1 VFLTTQILSTSLL
14 VITFCSAFG
23 KTDSTKMKYNAS
35 EIFYTTENEI
45 DKGKTALYS
54 LDTTINN
61 LHDFNPIY
69 QQQFD
74 YKFLGNIGTAH
85 KSLFFDPYKRTGF
98 DLGYHQ
104 FDLYK
109 YDKDDIRY
117 FRAKNRYSEMSYA
130 AGGKTEQMFTI
141 MHTQNI
147 NKNLNFGVKYR
158 RLVSDGFYFS
168 QKTDYKNLKAFVW
181 YRSLNKRYN
190 LIANGTLNYFSVQEN
205 GGMMTTDIFKN
216 PSFDIREIE
225 EVNLSGASTST
236 KHKGFYVKQYW
247 DLGKKY
253 KKQLNDTTTIQRFA
267 PSSRLSHSI
276 EINRGYQ
283 LYEDEFADSS
293 YYASTYL
300 PVLTDQPM
308 DSIYHRKIVN
318 SISWSTLPNYR
329 NDSLRQ
335 GLFEKSIIS
344 VGVSHS
350 LHYLFLPFKVENSG
364 LISAVNFS
372 NDFQNVSIQGSYEN
386 FKSKTFRWFL
396 GGQYIVEG
404 FNLGDY
410 KAKAEITKPVN
421 KSYFKIGGLKQLK
434 SPTLVQIRH
443 MNNFLDWKNTLDK
456 TDITQ
461 LYFNWTNKKINAV
474 LGVKYNLID
483 NYIYFDKTA
492 RIGQKDGVANLLQ
505 AYATKN
511 FTFGKFRFNNIGVF
525 QQSSSSTVIV
535 PQWWSRHSFY
545 YENYLFKKAIL
556 VQIGTT
562 IRYNTLYYGDTYM
575 PATGQFYMQDVLR
588 IGNYPVA
595 DVFLN
600 AKIKSAR
607 MFIKME
613 NVNQGFPED
622 GYFQVANYPIPDR
635 KLKVGLFWKF
645 FD

>member
-1 VFLTTQILSTSLL
+1 MILTTKISTFLL
-14 VITFCSAFG
+14 FVCSVYIAFG

-35 EIFYTTENEI
+35 EILYTTENEI
-45 DKGKTALYS
+45 DKGTTTLYS
-54 LDTTINN
+54 LDTSINN

-85 KSLFFDPYKRTGF
+85 KSLIFDSFKKTGF

-109 YDKDDIRY
+109 YGKDDVQY
-117 FRAKNRYSEMSYA
+117 FRAKNRYSEMTYV

-158 RLVSDGFYFS
+158 RLVSQGFYFS
-168 QKTDYKNLKAFVW
+168 QKTDYKNLLAFIW
-181 YRSLNKRYN
+181 YRSSNKRYN
-190 LIANGTLNYFSVQEN
+190 LITNGTLNYLNVQEN

-216 PSFDIREIE
+216 PSFDIRAIE
-225 EVNLSGASTST
+225 EVNLSGASNNT
-236 KHKGFYVKQYW
+236 KQKGFYVKQYW
-247 DLGKKY
+247 NFGKKHD
-253 KKQLNDTTTIQRFA
+253 KKLNDTITIQILT
-267 PSSRLSHSI
+267 PSSRLSHSF

-293 YYASTYL
+293 YYANTYL
-300 PVLTDQPM
+300 PVFTDQPM

-318 SISWSTLPNYR
+318 SISWSTLPNYK
-329 NDSLRQ
+329 NDSLRK
-335 GLFEKSIIS
+335 GLFKKSIVS
-344 VGVSHS
+344 VSVSHS

-364 LISAVNFS
+364 LISSVNFS
-372 NDFQNVSIQGSYEN
+372 NDFQNVSVQGSYEN
-386 FKSKTFRWFL
+386 FQSSSFRWFI
-396 GGQYIVEG
+396 GGQYIVDG
-404 FNLGDY
+404 FNVGDY
-410 KAKAEITKPVN
+410 KAKAEIIKPINNNYV
-421 KSYFKIGGLKQLK
+421 KLGGLKQLK
-434 SPTLVQIRH
+434 SPSLVQIRH
-443 MNNFLDWKNTLDK
+443 MDNFLDWNNMLNK
-456 TDITQ
+456 TDNTQ
-461 LYFNWTNKKINAV
+461 LYFNWTNKKIKAL

-483 NYIYFDKTA
+483 NYIYFDKAA
-492 RIGQKDGVANLLQ
+492 RIGQNKGTINLLQ

-511 FTFGKFRFNNIGVF
+511 FAFGKFRFYNIGVF
-525 QQSSSSTVIV
+525 QQSSSSTIRV
-535 PQWWSRHSFY
+535 PQWWSKHSFY
-545 YENYLFKKAIL
+545 YENYLFEKAIV

-562 IRYNTLYYGDTYM
+562 IRYNTAYYGDAYM
-575 PATGQFYMQDVLR
+575 PATGQFYRQEDLS
-588 IGNYPVA
+588 IGNYPAA
-595 DVFLN
+595 DVFIN

-613 NVNQGFPED
+613 NVNQGFPEN